1 MESINVKKIKTIKA
15 KQVMITIVV
24 GDLNSFINLE
34 VIPSKQHIRGTR
46 KRPNLNLF
54 AIVIPTGSVSLLSG
68 QAV

>member
-1 MESINVKKIKTIKA
+1 VESINVKKIKIIKA

-46 KRPNLNLF
+46 KSPNLNLF
-54 AIVIPTGSVSLLSG
+54 AKVIPTGSVSLLSG